1 MRRFSIL
8 LRNIVVVLALIL
20 IGVMIGLA
28 LGGQGEGGDV
38 QTSPSAATSVP
49 APTSTRAAAP
59 TPTERSESEGT
70 DARAATP
77 AAAEVS
83 DSESVPAEAE
93 WGVVV
98 RVADGDT
105 LTVRFDDGE
114 EETIRFLD
122 VDTPETVHP
131 TRPEEC
137 FGAQASDFT
146 KTLMGQRVGIEEMG
160 RDRYGRLLAYV
171 WTEPDEGGELWN
183 VRLLEEGLA
192 VYNDYGNPGQYAD
205 TSRAAAE
212 RALLAGVGLW
222 SACEIGDVP
231 TVVPTQMVGAGC
243 PQGCVSQPDPSCGIK
258 GNVNTSSDTKIYHV
272 EGESSS
278 YGRVNMKEG
287 EGDLWFCTEDEA
299 EANGFRAPRG

>member
-1 MRRFSIL
+1 M

-28 LGGQGEGGDV
+28 LGGQGGRGEDV

-49 APTSTRAAAP
+49 APTRTRAASP
-59 TPTERSESEGT
+59 TPTERSESEETNSG
-70 DARAATP
+70 ASSPTP
-77 AAAEVS
+77 AEVS

-114 EETIRFLD
+114 EETIRLLD

-131 TRPEEC
+131 TRPKEC

-171 WTEPDEGGELWN
+171 WTGPDEGGELWN

-205 TSRAAAE
+205 TTRAAAE
-212 RALLAGVGLW
+212 QAMLAGVGLW
-222 SACEIGDVP
+222 SACELEERP
-231 TVVPTQMVGAGC
+231 TPVPTQSVGAGC
-243 PQGCVSQPDPSCGIK
+243 PQGCVNQPDPSCSIK
-258 GNVNTSSDTKIYHV
+258 GNVNTSRDTKIYHV
-272 EGESSS
+272 EGSSS
-278 YGRVNMKEG
+278 SFGRVKMKEE
-287 EGDLWFCTEDEA
+287 EGDLWFCTKDEA

>member
-1 MRRFSIL
+1 M

-28 LGGQGEGGDV
+28 LSGQGERGEDV
-38 QTSPSAATSVP
+38 QTSPSAATAAP
-49 APTSTRAAAP
+49 APTSARASSP
-59 TPTERSESEGT
+59 TPTERTESEETNSG
-70 DARAATP
+70 ASSPTP
-77 AAAEVS
+77 AEVS
-83 DSESVPAEAE
+83 DSESAPADAE

-105 LTVRFDDGE
+105 LTVQFDDGE

-131 TRPEEC
+131 TVPEEC
-137 FGAQASDFT
+137 YGAQASDFT
-146 KTLMGQRVGIEEMG
+146 KTLMGQRVRIEEEG

-171 WTEPDEGGELWN
+171 WVGADEGGQLWN
-183 VRLLEEGLA
+183 VRLLEKGLA

-222 SACEIGDVP
+222 SACEIEEVP
-231 TVVPTQMVGAGC
+231 TVVPTQSVGAGC
-243 PQGCVSQPDPSCGIK
+243 PQGCVNQPDPSCGIK
-258 GNVNTSSDTKIYHV
+258 GNVNTSRDTKIYHV
-272 EGESSS
+272 EGSSSS

-287 EGDLWFCTEDEA
+287 EGDLWFCTKDEA

>member
-1 MRRFSIL
+1 M

-28 LGGQGEGGDV
+28 LSGQGERGEDV
-38 QTSPSAATSVP
+38 QTSPSAATAAP
-49 APTSTRAAAP
+49 APTSARASSP
-59 TPTERSESEGT
+59 TPTERTESEETNSG
-70 DARAATP
+70 ASSPTP
-77 AAAEVS
+77 AEVS
-83 DSESVPAEAE
+83 DSESAPADAE

-105 LTVRFDDGE
+105 LTVQFDDGE

-131 TRPEEC
+131 TVPEEC
-137 FGAQASDFT
+137 YGAQASDFT
-146 KTLMGQRVGIEEMG
+146 KTLMGQRVRIEEEG

-205 TSRAAAE
+205 TTRAAAE

-222 SACEIGDVP
+222 SACEIEEVP
-231 TVVPTQMVGAGC
+231 TVVPTQSVGAGC
-243 PQGCVSQPDPSCGIK
+243 PQGCVNQPDPSCGIK
-258 GNVNTSSDTKIYHV
+258 GNVNTSRDTKIYHV
-272 EGESSS
+272 EGSSSS
-278 YGRVNMKEG
+278 YGRVKMKEG
-287 EGDLWFCTEDEA
+287 EGDLWFCTKDEA

>member
-1 MRRFSIL
+1 ML
-8 LRNIVVVLALIL
+8 LALIL
-20 IGVMIGLA
+20 IGVMIGIA
-28 LGGQGEGGDV
+28 LNEQWGRGRDV
-38 QTSPSAATSVP
+38 HTSPSTASSAP

-59 TPTERSESEGT
+59 TLTERTESEGT
-70 DARAATP
+70 NSGASSPTP
-77 AAAEVS
+77 AEVS
-83 DSESVPAEAE
+83 DSESVPADAE

-137 FGAQASDFT
+137 FGAQASNFT

-160 RDRYGRLLAYV
+160 RDRYGRVLAYV
-171 WTEPDEGGELWN
+171 WTEPEEGGELWN
-183 VRLLEEGLA
+183 IRLLEEGLA

-205 TSRAAAE
+205 RSRAAAE

-222 SACEIGDVP
+222 SACEIGERP

-243 PQGCVSQPDPSCGIK
+243 PQGCVNQPDPSCSIK
-258 GNVNTSSDTKIYHV
+258 GNVNTSSSTKIYHV

-287 EGDLWFCTEDEA
+287 EGDLWFCTKDEA

>member
-1 MRRFSIL
+1 M

-28 LGGQGEGGDV
+28 LSGQGERGEDV
-38 QTSPSAATSVP
+38 QTSPSAATAAPV
-49 APTSTRAAAP
+49 PTSTRASSP
-59 TPTERSESEGT
+59 TPTERTESEET
-70 DARAATP
+70 SFCAASPTP
-77 AAAEVS
+77 AEVS
-83 DSESVPAEAE
+83 DSESAPADAE

-105 LTVRFDDGE
+105 LTVQFDDGE

-137 FGAQASDFT
+137 YGAQASDFT
-146 KTLMGQRVGIEEMG
+146 KTLMGQRVRIEEEG

-171 WTEPDEGGELWN
+171 WTTADEGGQLWN

-205 TSRAAAE
+205 TTRAAAE
-212 RALLAGVGLW
+212 QAMLAGVGLW
-222 SACEIGDVP
+222 SACELEERP
-231 TVVPTQMVGAGC
+231 TPVPTQSVGAGC
-243 PQGCVSQPDPSCGIK
+243 PQGCVNQPDPSCGIK
-258 GNVNTSSDTKIYHV
+258 GNVNTSRDTKIYHV
-272 EGESSS
+272 EGSSSS
-278 YGRVNMKEG
+278 YGRVKMKEE
-287 EGDLWFCTEDEA
+287 EGDLWFCTRQ
-299 EANGFRAPRG
+299 G